1 MHLPSLPSGG
11 VGSGGGSKEPRAR
24 VFPQDAGLKDQKPPR
39 HSDIQTVLHPNQGM
53 LLGNE
58 KGTHF

>member
-39 HSDIQTVLHPNQGM
+39 QSDIPTVLHPNQGIIQ
-53 LLGNE
+53 GNE
-58 KGTHF
+58 KGPHF